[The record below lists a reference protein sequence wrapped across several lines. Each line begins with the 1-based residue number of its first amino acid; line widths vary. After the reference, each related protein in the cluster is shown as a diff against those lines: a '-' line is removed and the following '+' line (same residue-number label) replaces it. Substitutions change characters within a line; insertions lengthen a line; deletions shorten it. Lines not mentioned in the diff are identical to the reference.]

1 MSYGCAGIDVD
12 IDVEHEGQ
20 KTKVTP
26 PSQGGVVDEDMEV
39 GVASSGSG
47 ASGVS
52 KNSSEGGANT
62 EAGANEGSKVSG

>member
-1 MSYGCAGIDVD
+1 MD

-26 PSQGGVVDEDMEV
+26 PSQGGVVDEVMEV
-39 GVASSGSG
+39 CVASSGRG
-47 ASGVS
+47 ASGVN
-52 KNSSEGGANT
+52 KHSSEGGANT